1 VTHDGEIWPVPSG
14 VQHTGQ
20 ECVRFD
26 LAMQRDSDSPSPNP
40 KPDSPRES
48 GSNDVVLIHGR
59 SPDGKG
65 LSVIRQRNDRLEQG
79 FVMPLEHG
87 KPIHGEV
94 VTLRPRPEFPLLCD
108 VNVECSSPTAA
119 AEVTGDCRAIAKGPG
134 QVATDQYRTNWD
146 RIFDHSISSRK
157 DLN

>member
-1 VTHDGEIWPVPSG
+1 MTRSGEIWPVLPE

-20 ECVRFD
+20 GCVRFD
-26 LAMQRDSDSPSPNP
+26 LAMQRDSGSQCPIP

-48 GSNDVVLIHGR
+48 GSSDVVLIHGR

-65 LSVIRQRNDRLEQG
+65 LSVIRHRNDQLEQG

-87 KPIHGEV
+87 KPVHGEV
-94 VTLRPRPEFPLLCD
+94 VTLRPRPECRLLCD
-108 VNVECSSPTAA
+108 VSVECSSPTAA
-119 AEVTGDCRAIAKGPG
+119 TAVTGDSRAIAKGPS

-146 RIFDHSISSRK
+146 RIFDRSSSSRK